1 MNRNN
6 DQSSI
11 ELVAHLDSLTRS
23 ELNWI
28 WPRQKSTNFIDL
40 GSVEDEFECA
50 RGASEG
56 GSKKSSGALG

>member
-1 MNRNN
+1 MSRNN
-6 DQSSI
+6 DQSI
-11 ELVAHLDSLTRS
+11 ELVAHLDSLIRS

-40 GSVEDEFECA
+40 RSVEDEFEYA